1 MKTPIMKNRNIGLS
15 ILLFLV
21 ILAGCTGNKFSSV
34 SEQERKQV
42 DSTVYAN
49 RNYDALN
56 ALLQKFQSE
65 KNDYGTVVTYR
76 ELGKLYRKD
85 GNFVKAIEQHQ
96 LQAKLAQEI
105 GDTLDLVQAL
115 NNIGTN
121 YRRMGVLEE
130 ASSFHF
136 QALGFC
142 EKYSDKES
150 RTAKKNR
157 VVSLNGIGNIYLTL
171 NNREAADSIFRLA
184 LKGEQELG
192 SHLGQAINYANIGSL
207 FEMDNQI
214 DSARYYYNKSMEAN
228 VKAKSKVGLSLCHTY
243 FGRLHENEEDW
254 NKAIEEY
261 KKAYDIM
268 INDVDSWHWMESCL
282 ALSRVNLKKG
292 NLVEA
297 NEYLKKAEKTATE
310 LNSLEHMAEVHR
322 LYYLWEIQKGN
333 SKKALDHY
341 IKSVTFSDSVANDE
355 NMNHIQNLRIQF
367 ERAQKQNQI
376 DLLTQNYQM
385 ERSYKNLF
393 LTLAVIIFLF
403 AIFIITFLW
412 YMIRMRGKN
421 QKMLQKVE
429 KMRTNFFTN
438 ITHEFRTPLT
448 VILGFSEQL
457 EKGLIPQNETMENV
471 GRMISRQGR
480 SLLSLINQLLDISK
494 IKSNI
499 GTPEWLKGNI
509 VPYLHMICNNY
520 QQAAQQK
527 RIDLIYSSKVSTIE
541 MEFVPDYVQKVMRNL
556 LSNAIKFTPEYGQIL
571 VTTSVINEQ
580 LKLIVS
586 DNGRGINAAEL
597 PHIFDAFYQGDNSRT
612 EIGTG
617 IGLSLVKQIIDAL
630 SGKIEVKSTVNKG
643 TVFIITVPLH
653 YPKLNNVKPLEES
666 ILAVDNYIPI
676 DENTEVAELPKGSG
690 ELDVAPIVLIVE
702 DNQDVL
708 YYIGSQLK
716 DQYRLYYARNG
727 EEGLN
732 KANELMPDIIVTDLM
747 MPEMDGYEL
756 CHRVRSSE
764 ILSHIPIIIITA
776 KSTETDRIKG
786 IDAGADAYLYKPFN
800 SEELNVRVKQLLNSR
815 KLLRQKY
822 STALQE
828 GKEETVQLSNSDQM
842 FLNKLVDV
850 AYAMMSSCNIEIET
864 LASKMCMSSK
874 QLNRKILAITGEN
887 TTAYLIQIR
896 LSKAKRLLDSPENI
910 PIGDIA
916 MQCGFEDSA
925 YFSRIFKKMFNLTP
939 SQYKKRVK

>member
-1 MKTPIMKNRNIGLS
+1 MKNRNIGLS
-15 ILLFLV
+15 IFLLIV

-34 SEQERKQV
+34 SEKEKKQV
-42 DSTVYAN
+42 DSIVYAN
-49 RNYDALN
+49 RNLN
-56 ALLQKFQSE
+56 SLNLLLEKFQSE
-65 KNDYGTVVTYR
+65 KNNYGVVVTYR

-85 GNFVKAIEQHQ
+85 GDFIKAIEQHQ

-142 EKYSDKES
+142 EKYSDKKS
-150 RTAKKNR
+150 KTAKKNR

-184 LKGEQELG
+184 LHGEQELG

-207 FEMDNQI
+207 FEMDNEI

-228 VKAKSKVGLSLCHTY
+228 VLAKSKVGLSLCHTY
-243 FGRLHENEEDW
+243 FGRLHENEKQWD
-254 NKAIEEY
+254 KAIAEY

-268 INDVDSWHWMESCL
+268 VNDVDSWHWMESCL

-297 NEYLKKAEKTATE
+297 NNYLKKAEQTARE

-322 LYYLWEIQKGN
+322 LYYLWEIQKGDH
-333 SKKALDHY
+333 KMALEHY
-341 IKSVTFSDSVANDE
+341 IKSVALSDSVANDQ
-355 NMNHIQNLRIQF
+355 NMNHIQNLRIQY

-393 LTLAVIIFLF
+393 LMLAVIIFLF
-403 AIFIITFLW
+403 AILIITFLW
-412 YMIRMRGKN
+412 YMNRMRGKN

-448 VILGFSEQL
+448 VILGFSEQM
-457 EKGLIPQNETMENV
+457 EKGQIPENDTIQNV

-499 GTPEWLKGNI
+499 GNPEWLRGNI
-509 VPYLHMICNNY
+509 VPYIHMICNNY

-527 RIDLIYSSKVSTIE
+527 RIDLVYSSKMSSIE
-541 MEFVPDYVQKVMRNL
+541 MEFVPDYVQKVLRNL
-556 LSNAIKFTPEYGQIL
+556 LSNALKFTPEYGQIF
-571 VTTSVINEQ
+571 VTTSVENEH
-580 LKLIVS
+580 LKLMVS
-586 DNGRGINAAEL
+586 DNGRGIEPGEL

-617 IGLSLVKQIIDAL
+617 VGLSLVKQIIDAI
-630 SGKIEVKSTVNKG
+630 SGKIDVKSTLNKG
-643 TVFIITVPLH
+643 TVFIIIVPLH
-653 YPKLNNVKPLEES
+653 YPKLTNVKPLEES
-666 ILAVDNYIPI
+666 ILAVDNFIPV
-676 DENTEVAELPKGSG
+676 DENVEIAELPKGSG
-690 ELDVAPIVLIVE
+690 DLEVSPIVLIVE

-708 YYIGSQLK
+708 YYIGSQLQ

-756 CHRVRSSE
+756 CRQIRSSE
-764 ILSHIPIIIITA
+764 ILNHIPIIIITA
-776 KSTETDRIKG
+776 KSTESDRIKG

-800 SEELNVRVKQLLNSR
+800 SEELNVRVKHLLNSR

-828 GKEETVQLSNSDQM
+828 GAEDTVQLSNSDQM

-850 AYAMMSSCNIEIET
+850 AYAMMSSCSIEIDT
-864 LASKMCMSSK
+864 LASKMCMSPK